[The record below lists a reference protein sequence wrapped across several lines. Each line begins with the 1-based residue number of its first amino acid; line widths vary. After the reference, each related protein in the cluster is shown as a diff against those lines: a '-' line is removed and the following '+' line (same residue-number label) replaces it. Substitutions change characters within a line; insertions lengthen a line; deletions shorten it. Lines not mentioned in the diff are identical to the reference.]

1 MNIRNCIVVCA
12 LLVGCSTEEGD
23 PQLSETAASIPR
35 QELAEILLKAAC
47 ENSQF
52 CYQRDADGV
61 GHGPIDDGHASACMR
76 ENVKAYCEDHACGSL
91 SGVSI
96 DAALACA
103 DVSAM
108 NGCLLTELPAC
119 YYEMLGL

>member
-1 MNIRNCIVVCA
+1 MNIRNCLVVCA
-12 LLVGCSTEEGD
+12 LLMGCSSEAD
-23 PQLSETAASIPR
+23 PQLAESAASIPQ

-52 CYQRDADGV
+52 CYQRDASGV
-61 GHGPIDDGHASACMR
+61 GHGPIDDAHANRCMQ
-76 ENVKAYCEDHACGSL
+76 ENVASYCEGHACGSL
-91 SGVSI
+91 SGVSL